1 MGNPTFY
8 YFPTPDGSA
17 LHTIDLGE
25 PLAELF
31 SEFEVDSNTAV
42 GLDGSM
48 YRTTGVH
55 REIVTIQ
62 RDRFKLGEDLA
73 IELQALQSHLD
84 RGHSCSFAVDSD
96 KAYCF
101 PLTLN
106 ASGGDHQVNVSG
118 DPFKGFTGGAVPDE
132 HDYITIESQNPQ
144 LLFEQHK
151 VKALSSSTPAA
162 TISSSAGGQINLSP
176 PIAFKHNISFARYYR
191 FWPLL
196 KRPQAD
202 VGKSIVT
209 NESGRLF
216 TLNLRLVVDYQ
227 KLFSHHPNVGTYLTQ
242 DPEWQTAVGAY
253 SAVEVFP
260 EDRDF
265 RINLDNSN
273 PQSRVSDSEY
283 VSNQSLIH
291 PFARK

>member
-1 MGNPTFY
+1 MANPKFY
-8 YFPTPDGSA
+8 YFPQPDGSA

-42 GLDGSM
+42 GFDGSM

-84 RGHSCSFAVDSD
+84 RGFSCMFANDPD
-96 KAYCF
+96 KAFCF
-101 PLTLN
+101 PLSLN
-106 ASGGDHQVNVSG
+106 ASSGDHRVQVLG
-118 DPFKGFTGGAVPDE
+118 DPFRGITGGSVPVE
-132 HDYITIESQNPQ
+132 NDYITIESQNPM

-151 VKALSSSTPAA
+151 VKAASSSTPAA
-162 TISSSAGGQINLSP
+162 TISSGAGGQINLSP
-176 PIAFKHNISFARYYR
+176 PIAFSHGVAFARHYR
-191 FWPLL
+191 FWPIL

-202 VGKSIVT
+202 VGNAIVT

-227 KLFSHHPNVGTYLTQ
+227 QLFSFHPDVGEYTTQ
-242 DPEWQTAVGAY
+242 DPQFQTAVGAY
-253 SAVEVFP
+253 SATQVFP
-260 EDRDF
+260 EDRSF
-265 RINLDNSN
+265 RITLDNNN
-273 PQSRVSDSEY
+273 PVGTVDDSTYATNESR
-283 VSNQSLIH
+283 IH
-291 PFARK
+291 PYARR